1 MKINKPKFWDLKN
14 SLISFILLPFSLLF
28 LIFILFKKKL
38 TKEIKFKIPIICVG
52 NIYVGGTG
60 KTPVSI
66 FIANELN
73 TLGKKVTILRKFYKN
88 HIDEHNLIK
97 ANSKNLL
104 LTKKRSIGIAEAEK
118 KFDIVI
124 LDDGFQDYNIAKNL
138 NIICF
143 NSNQLI
149 GNGYLFPAGPLR
161 ENLSALKNAQIIL
174 INGSKNKIFE
184 EKLLKINKDLDIFYS
199 EYKPSNI
206 NQFLNKKLLA
216 FAGIGNPENFFDL
229 INFHNLKIEKKMTFP
244 DHYRFSYNEIKKI
257 VDIAKKEELQII
269 TTEKDYYKIKDFNIN
284 EIEYLKVELEIIKKD
299 KFFQKISN
307 FYD

>member
-14 SLISFILLPFSLLF
+14 NLKSFILLPISLLF

-38 TKEIKFKIPIICVG
+38 TKEIKFKIPIICIG

-66 FIANELN
+66 FIANELSA
-73 TLGKKVTILRKFYKN
+73 LGKKAVILRKFYKN
-88 HIDEHNLIK
+88 HIDEHSLIK

-104 LTKKRSIGIAEAEK
+104 LTKKRSVGITEAEK

-161 ENLSALKNAQIIL
+161 EGLSALKKAQIIL
-174 INGSKNKIFE
+174 INGSKNKNFE

-206 NQFLNKKLLA
+206 NQFENKKLLA
-216 FAGIGNPENFFDL
+216 FAGIGNPENFFNL

-244 DHYRFSYNEIKKI
+244 DHYRFSYSEIKKI

-284 EIEYLKVELEIIKKD
+284 EIDYLKVELEIIKKD
-299 KFFQKISN
+299 EFLQKISN

>member
-28 LIFILFKKKL
+28 LIFILFKNKL